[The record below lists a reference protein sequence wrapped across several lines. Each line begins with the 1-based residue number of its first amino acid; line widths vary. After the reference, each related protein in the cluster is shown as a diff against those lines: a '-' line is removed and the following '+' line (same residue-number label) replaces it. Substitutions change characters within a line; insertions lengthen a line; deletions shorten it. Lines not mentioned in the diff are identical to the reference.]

1 MRDRVWIFAGLA
13 LFVALLTTPFWY
25 ALARTHAAS
34 QAPRLVMPANAKDCV
49 APVAVMRAEHMKM
62 LVDWREDV
70 VRRNDR
76 RYVAYDGKVYTKSLT
91 GACLGCHSK
100 QQFCDRCHAWSGVS
114 GPYCWD
120 CHNDPRTAAHGP
132 ANTLMRRGRTGDL
145 AQNMAPY
152 LPRPFAGHETSRQTG
167 HESGGAARRT
177 P

>member
-91 GACLGCHSK
+91 RTCLGCHSK
-100 QQFCDRCHAWSGVS
+100 QQFCDRCHAYSGVT

-120 CHNDPRTAAHGP
+120 CHNDPQTVPHASTNALLPRSRQ
-132 ANTLMRRGRTGDL
+132 NNL

-152 LPRPFAGHETSRQTG
+152 LPRPFAEHETAHKPA
-167 HESGGAARRT
+167 HETTPDTRRM